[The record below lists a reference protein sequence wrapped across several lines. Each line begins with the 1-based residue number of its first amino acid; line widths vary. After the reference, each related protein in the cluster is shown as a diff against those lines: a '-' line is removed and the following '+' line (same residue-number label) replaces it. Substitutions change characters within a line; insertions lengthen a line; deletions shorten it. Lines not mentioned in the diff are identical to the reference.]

1 MDINLLPWREEI
13 LSINKKIVL
22 RLTLF
27 SVAVAVILLI
37 LMHQTF
43 FNQVGYTKQYIQALE
58 NAQTQL
64 MSRVKGYLGYKTLQQ
79 KIDERSNNLNQL
91 LNSRYDTVRLLNEIS
106 SIIPKGIYLTFLKRT
121 NNVVELKGTASSN
134 LLISKLMQSIE
145 PSSNLK
151 TVSLQKVEKTK
162 DQGFV
167 VTQFDLQLSFTTSAI
182 NVEKEKN
189 TGKEEKSELNNPVT
203 TIQKKQEEQKERVS
217 DLLEIKR

>member
-106 SIIPKGIYLTFLKRT
+106 SIIPKGIYLRFLKRT

-145 PSSNLK
+145 QSSNLK

-167 VTQFDLQLSFTTSAI
+167 VTQFDLQL
-182 NVEKEKN
+182 
-189 TGKEEKSELNNPVT
+189 
-203 TIQKKQEEQKERVS
+203 
-217 DLLEIKR
+217 